1 MGHKM
6 MTVIPA
12 LFASVL
18 VGGCQTSES
27 GYFAT
32 SQEVAF
38 TVDGNHAVA
47 ADMAVQLKRIFKPAV
62 TTFWMPAAVAR
73 KSFGQA
79 LDEELRNDGY
89 AIRSKPPGIELAYV
103 VDAFGNDEVRVRVV
117 AGEDYETSRLYS
129 KTDDGELAPEGCF
142 TERSEPLPDP
152 KPVTVHPWATSLQ
165 SKAVAS
171 ASQLSSP
178 LAASCVPAKAQSPA
192 PKSASAAA
200 VRLSPAKTADAK
212 PLVDSAV
219 MSDRVP
225 PSLTDPKYSIVGPDS
240 DNVIALNEN
249 LFVAPVQATD
259 NPFLQLYQPPYK
271 PTDRKLVVSAA
282 VGGPHPTCI
291 VDGAILGEGDRISGG
306 PKVYRIDPDEIYL
319 ERGNFLLKC
328 PVSNLGVT
336 LRLP

>member
-1 MGHKM
+1 
-6 MTVIPA
+6 
-12 LFASVL
+12 
-18 VGGCQTSES
+18 
-27 GYFAT
+27 
-32 SQEVAF
+32 
-38 TVDGNHAVA
+38 
-47 ADMAVQLKRIFKPAV
+47 MAVQLKRNFKPAM

-103 VDAFGNDEVRVRVV
+103 VDSFGEDSVRVRVV
-117 AGEDYETSRLYS
+117 AGEDYETSRLYV
-129 KTDDGELAPEGCF
+129 KTEDGELAPEGCF

-152 KPVTVHPWATSLQ
+152 KPPTMHAW
-165 SKAVAS
+165 
-171 ASQLSSP
+171 
-178 LAASCVPAKAQSPA
+178 AASLKAGAQTTAMAGGKHPGGPVNVDGPIAKAQDPA
-192 PKSASAAA
+192 AKTASSTPPSAAA
-200 VRLSPAKTADAK
+200 STPAAA
-212 PLVDSAV
+212 P
-219 MSDRVP
+219 RVAERVA
-225 PSLTDPKYSIVGPDS
+225 PSLTDPKFSIVSPDS

-291 VDGAILGEGDRISGG
+291 IDGAILAEGDRISGG

-328 PVSNLGVT
+328 PVSNQGVT